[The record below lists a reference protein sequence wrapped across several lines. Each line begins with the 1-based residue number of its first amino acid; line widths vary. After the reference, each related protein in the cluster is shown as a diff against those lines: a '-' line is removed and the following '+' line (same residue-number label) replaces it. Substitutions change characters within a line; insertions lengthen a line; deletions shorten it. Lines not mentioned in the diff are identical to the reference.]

1 MTEPSDDDIQV
12 TKRVVNAGKL
22 LDIHVIDHLIIGAY
36 SGEIYSFKEN
46 HPELFEG
53 MWDMSVFPEI
63 SSVADPNE
71 KKTSVIDRLN
81 DKKAKTEIAHN
92 PKPNKAEPSL

>member
-1 MTEPSDDDIQV
+1 M
-12 TKRVVNAGKL
+12 
-22 LDIHVIDHLIIGAY
+22 LDVHVLDHLIIGAY
-36 SGEIYSFKEN
+36 SGAIYSFKEN

-71 KKTSVIDRLN
+71 KKPSVIDRLN
-81 DKKAKTEIAHN
+81 DKKAETEVVLN
-92 PKPNKAEPSL
+92 PRHVELIEKLQTATHPHGLSRPKKSEPSL